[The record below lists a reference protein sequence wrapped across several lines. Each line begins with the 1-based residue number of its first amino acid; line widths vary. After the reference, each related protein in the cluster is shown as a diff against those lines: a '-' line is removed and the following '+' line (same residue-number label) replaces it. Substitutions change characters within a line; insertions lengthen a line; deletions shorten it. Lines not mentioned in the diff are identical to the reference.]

1 MLQPLRTEPR
11 EALFANGRGVPRAEL
26 GIAALFFLLAAAEI
40 LAGRR
45 LHVTLLWPSDAVAA
59 ALLIRLPQLRWWS
72 AGLAL
77 TAAGVAANFVA
88 VHAWGFALAL
98 TGVHLGE
105 IALMVWTY
113 RVAFRFPYPHISI
126 DQAAHMT
133 LLYGLA
139 IPAGAAAAGGWV
151 VHAALGAPWRTIF
164 DQWWVTDAVG
174 ACLFGP
180 PLILCSRKGWQR
192 LVQRRF
198 LPQNVGTLLL
208 CMLACY
214 GAIRYVKFPF
224 VVFGV
229 PLLAA
234 AFRLGGFGAALLSLC
249 SGLTVLGLWL
259 LGVRPSGLEVQAAHH
274 AGSISGLP
282 LFALLASLLPSVAV
296 GLGTDARRAALRSLR
311 FSERR
316 FRESLAHSPVG
327 IILSDLQGV
336 WTYTNVALQRML
348 GYGQDELR
356 NVPVAFLSHPEDVPD
371 IDRRWRQLRAQEIDF
386 YEVDRRFLH
395 KDGAWVWV
403 HAAVSLVRDE
413 EGEPQHFIAQ
423 IVSLEARRRAEEKLA
438 NERERLKTTLLAIGD
453 AVITTDADTRITYL
467 NAAAQALLGQELGDI
482 EGRRWDE
489 VVSLTDPL
497 TSANA
502 ANMVGQSIVHG
513 TVFRREAACVLMR
526 PDGVP
531 CYVTDVVSPVVDAT
545 GRVTSVVIVLHDAS
559 REFERVRDVTHR
571 ASHDAMTGLANRF
584 EFQRRAREVFQF
596 SRHVG
601 VPAAVLA
608 IDLDRF
614 KAVNDAGGHA
624 AGDAVLRRVAEVLR
638 TTVRHSDTIARLG
651 GDEFAIILENCSLE
665 RTRAVA
671 QQMLRVLNPLVAT
684 LGPSTYEIGASIG
697 IAMMAPEFEDEA
709 DWLAEADRAC
719 YEAKRGGR
727 GQAQLTDTGRLSVL
741 AVGAKRG

>member
-1 MLQPLRTEPR
+1 MLRIPR
-11 EALFANGRGVPRAEL
+11 PEWRNALFTGGRALPRAEL
-26 GIAALFFLLAAAEI
+26 GIAVLFFLLAAAEI
-40 LAGRR
+40 LAGR
-45 LHVTLLWPSDAVAA
+45 LAHVTLLWPSDAIAA
-59 ALLIRLPQLRWWS
+59 ALLIRLRHLRWLS
-72 AGLAL
+72 AGIALAAAGLA
-77 TAAGVAANFVA
+77 ANFPG

-98 TGVHLGE
+98 TVVHLAE
-105 IALMVWTY
+105 IAAMVLAY
-113 RVAFRFPYPHISI
+113 RVLFRFPYPYLSI
-126 DQAAHMT
+126 DQATHMT

-139 IPAGAAAAGGWV
+139 IPAATAAAGAGV
-151 VHAALGAPWRTIF
+151 VHAALGAPWPLIF
-164 DQWWVTDAVG
+164 HQWWVTDAVG

-180 PLILCSRKGWQR
+180 PLILASRKALRR
-192 LVQRRF
+192 LVARKF
-198 LPQNVGTLLL
+198 VLQNVGTLILCLL
-208 CMLACY
+208 SCY
-214 GAIRYVKFPF
+214 VAIRYVKFPF

-259 LGVRPSGLEVQAAHH
+259 AGVRPSGLEVQAAQH
-274 AGSISGLP
+274 AGSLTGLP
-282 LFALLASLLPSVAV
+282 VFALLASLLPSVAV

-316 FRESLAHSPVG
+316 FRESLEHSPAGV
-327 IILSDLQGV
+327 ILSDLQGV
-336 WTYTNVALQRML
+336 WTYTNVALQRMV
-348 GYGQDELR
+348 GYGADELR
-356 NVPVAFLSHPEDVPD
+356 GVPVGVLSHPDDLPD
-371 IDRRWRQLRAQEIDF
+371 IDRRWRQLKAQEIEF

-395 KDGAWVWV
+395 KNGAWVWV
-403 HAAVSLVRDE
+403 HAAVSLVRGED
-413 EGEPQHFIAQ
+413 GEPQHFIAQ
-423 IVSLEARRRAEEKLA
+423 ILSLEARRRAEEKLA
-438 NERERLKTTLLAIGD
+438 NEREQLKTTLLAIAD

-467 NAAAQALLGQELGDI
+467 NAAAQALLGQQLSDI

-502 ANMVGQSIVHG
+502 ANMVGRSIVHG
-513 TVFRREAACVLMR
+513 TLFRRETACVLMR

-531 CYVTDVVSPVVDAT
+531 CYVTDVVSPVIDAT

-584 EFQRRAREVFQF
+584 EFQRRAQEVFQL
-596 SRHVG
+596 SRHFDL
-601 VPAAVLA
+601 PAAVLA

-638 TTVRHSDTIARLG
+638 TTVRQSDLIARLG
-651 GDEFAIILENCSLE
+651 GDEFAIILANCSLE
-665 RTRAVA
+665 RTQAVA
-671 QQMLRVLNPLVAT
+671 QQLLRALNPLAAT
-684 LGPSTYEIGASIG
+684 LEQATYEIGASIG
-697 IAMMAPEFEDEA
+697 IAMMAPGFGNEA

-719 YEAKRGGR
+719 YEAKRRGR
-727 GQAQLTDTGRLSVL
+727 GRAQLTETERLL
-741 AVGAKRG
+741 PAAAKAKRG